1 MKDLDPHIN
10 PNPACNVAAVGGIL
24 HPFGA
29 FTECRRG
36 NLLSLL
42 ANESPRHPVAF
53 FFLAFRSCV
62 VPFDGGNAQAVFNG
76 LFPIGQYF
84 HLARCRLP
92 RGKGGGSRKN
102 TYWNRIM
109 STISK
114 AQCIRT
120 QRVQT
125 TLNHL
130 RAAAR
135 AVRSAVNPYA
145 SLDRILS
152 LSSVLRDAAANRLFS
167 SFSNFSIE
175 A

>member
-62 VPFDGGNAQAVFNG
+62 VPLTAATRKPLRRAVSNVAVF
-76 LFPIGQYF
+76 PPC
-84 HLARCRLP
+84 AAP
-92 RGKGGGSRKN
+92 PTPWKG
-102 TYWNRIM
+102 
-109 STISK
+109 
-114 AQCIRT
+114 
-120 QRVQT
+120 
-125 TLNHL
+125 
-130 RAAAR
+130 
-135 AVRSAVNPYA
+135 
-145 SLDRILS
+145 
-152 LSSVLRDAAANRLFS
+152 
-167 SFSNFSIE
+167 
-175 A
+175 